1 LDIVYVFPATKYQY
15 NHPEGTGK
23 TESPFDSIWYCGLP
37 ESMVSAAID
46 SFHTYH
52 GHKGQ
57 IPRLARS
64 IDELKLSQA
73 VPTVRRRNPKR
84 RRKAKAR
91 IEAHEGKE
99 PLSPKPKKTA
109 STPITDTNSIY
120 RDEKGIRK
128 KRRF

>member
-1 LDIVYVFPATKYQY
+1 
-15 NHPEGTGK
+15 
-23 TESPFDSIWYCGLP
+23 
-37 ESMVSAAID
+37 MVSAAID

-52 GHKGQ
+52 GHKGH

-73 VPTVRRRNPKR
+73 VPTIRRRNPKR

-109 STPITDTNSIY
+109 STPITDTTNPSTQIKASIY